1 MTPLDEWRAAAGLSN
16 DAERNHALASWAV
29 KHGRELAEQAD
40 PLYDLSARVSRY
52 WTGLRWVPWEH
63 RRFLAAG
70 WKQMVAKLREQAIG
84 HQLATCAAVDDA
96 HEESYRAGWH
106 DALDAAAPYIRRALA
121 ECDPKTRA
129 AIEADARE
137 DGVL

>member
-16 DAERNHALASWAV
+16 DAERNHAFATWAV
-29 KHGRELAEQAD
+29 KHGGALASKAD
-40 PLYDLSARVSRY
+40 ASCDLSARVGRY

-70 WKQMVAKLREQAIG
+70 WRRLAMEGIEITGRQAC
-84 HQLATCAAVDDA
+84 QLAVQYRRGWADA
-96 HEESYRAGWH
+96 R
-106 DALDAAAPYIRRALA
+106 DAAAPYIRRALA
-121 ECDPKTRA
+121 ECDPKTRV